1 MSYWFQDPGI
11 KALLPLATANS
22 IKGLKTTFSTPAFM
36 MGFNVF
42 PEGISIGPSTADVI
56 GARCPQ
62 KRAFVVADEFSNQF
76 AKKTADYFK
85 ANGFTTE
92 IWPKALPEVPI
103 DNVKE
108 CASAMTV
115 FAPDVIFAVGGGS
128 VMDSAKAAWI
138 LYEHPE
144 FADLGALVN
153 PLIMLGLR
161 KKAFLVAVPTTS
173 GTGSECT
180 PVSVLH
186 DTATHRKVP
195 IANAELLPDIA
206 ILIPEFTVS
215 MPPKLTAGT
224 GLDVLAHAVDGVMTP
239 AANEFT
245 DAMGLTAIKMA
256 FKYLPRAYKN
266 GNDREAR
273 YRMIIAASAAGISF
287 GQNAAALT
295 HSLGHSIGSLF
306 NIHHG
311 LSVGMLIPC
320 CLQYYK
326 PVCDKFLDICDAL
339 RIEGKTPDKSFA
351 NLIKAFRDL
360 FKALDVPLSFKEL
373 GIKAEEFDRQMENLV
388 LYTMEDI
395 DTFFS
400 PRPITAQQCEKIL
413 RYAYDGR
420 DIDF

>member
-22 IKGLKTTFSTPAFM
+22 IKGLRTTFSTPAFI

-56 GARCPQ
+56 GARCPK

-76 AKKTADYFK
+76 AKKVAEYFM

-103 DNVKE
+103 ENVKE
-108 CASAMTV
+108 CASAMTA
-115 FAPDVIFAVGGGS
+115 FEPDVIIAVGGGS

-144 FADLGALVN
+144 FDDLGALVN

-195 IANAELLPDIA
+195 IANAELLPDMA
-206 ILIPEFTVS
+206 ILVPEFTVS

-224 GLDVLAHAVDGVMTP
+224 GLDVLAHAMDGIVTP

-266 GNDREAR
+266 GKDHEAR
-273 YRMIIAASAAGISF
+273 YRMIIAASAAGICF

-295 HSLGHSIGSLF
+295 HSLGHSIGSMF

-311 LSVGMLIPC
+311 LSVGMLIPYHA
-320 CLQYYK
+320 CL
-326 PVCDKFLDICDAL
+326 P
-339 RIEGKTPDKSFA
+339 
-351 NLIKAFRDL
+351 
-360 FKALDVPLSFKEL
+360 
-373 GIKAEEFDRQMENLV
+373 
-388 LYTMEDI
+388 
-395 DTFFS
+395 
-400 PRPITAQQCEKIL
+400 
-413 RYAYDGR
+413 
-420 DIDF
+420 

>member
-22 IKGLKTTFSTPAFM
+22 IKGLSTSFNTPAFI

-42 PEGISIGPSTADVI
+42 PEGMTIGPSTADII
-56 GARCPQ
+56 GARCPR
-62 KRAFVVADEFSNQF
+62 KRAFIVADEFSNQF
-76 AKKTADYFK
+76 AKKTAEYFS
-85 ANGFTTE
+85 ANGFSIE
-92 IWPKALPEVPI
+92 IWPQALPEVPV

-108 CASAMTV
+108 CAVAMTA
-115 FAPDVIFAVGGGS
+115 FEPDVVMAVGGGS

-144 FADLGALVN
+144 FDDLGALVN
-153 PLIMLGLR
+153 PLILLGLR

-186 DTATHRKVP
+186 DTSTHRKVP
-195 IANAELLPDIA
+195 IANGELLPDMA
-206 ILIPEFTVS
+206 ILVPEFTIS

-224 GLDVLAHAVDGVMTP
+224 GLDVLAHALDGIMTP

-245 DAMGLTAIKMA
+245 DAMGLTAIKMT

-266 GNDREAR
+266 GKDREAR

-311 LSVGMLIPC
+311 LSVGMLIPY
-320 CLQYYK
+320 CLQYYR
-326 PVCDKFLDICDAL
+326 PVSDKYLDICHAL
-339 RIEGKTPDKSFA
+339 RIEGSTPDESFD

-360 FKALDVPLSFKEL
+360 FKTLDVPLSLEEL
-373 GIKAEEFDRQMENLV
+373 GIKTDEFDSKMETLV

-400 PRPITAQQCEKIL
+400 PRPITADQCEQLL

>member
-56 GARCPQ
+56 GARCPK

-76 AKKTADYFK
+76 AKKTAEYFT
-85 ANGFTTE
+85 ANGFTAE

-103 DNVKE
+103 ENVKE
-108 CASAMTV
+108 CALAMTA
-115 FAPDVIFAVGGGS
+115 FEPDVIFAVGGGS

-144 FADLGALVN
+144 FDDLGALVS

-161 KKAFLVAVPTTS
+161 KKAFFVAVPTTS

-195 IANAELLPDIA
+195 IANAELLPDMA

-224 GLDVLAHAVDGVMTP
+224 GLDVLAHAMDGIVTP

-266 GNDREAR
+266 GKDREAR
-273 YRMIIAASAAGISF
+273 YRMIIAASAAGICF

-295 HSLGHSIGSLF
+295 HSLGHSIGSMF

-311 LSVGMLIPC
+311 LSVGMLIPYC
-320 CLQYYK
+320 FQYYK
-326 PVCDKFLDICDAL
+326 PVSDKYLDVCHAL
-339 RIEGKTPDKSFA
+339 RIEGATADESFD
-351 NLIKAFRDL
+351 NLIRAFRDL
-360 FKALDVPLSFKEL
+360 FRSLDVPLNLKEL
-373 GIKAEEFDRQMENLV
+373 GIKADEFDQKMETLV

-400 PRPITAQQCEKIL
+400 PRPITAAQCEKIL
-413 RYAYDGR
+413 RYAYDGK